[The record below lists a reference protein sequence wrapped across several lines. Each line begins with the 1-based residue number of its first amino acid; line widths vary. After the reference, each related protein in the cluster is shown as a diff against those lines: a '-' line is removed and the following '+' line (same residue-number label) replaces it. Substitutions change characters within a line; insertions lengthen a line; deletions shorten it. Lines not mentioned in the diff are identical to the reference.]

1 MTKTNK
7 LNRGPKLQL
16 VLNLSCP
23 EDKARSVMAVEVEC
37 LQQKVAQVIALK
49 PHIPSTREQ
58 PSLTYLLTIVAAMLC
73 MAQSIV
79 SMESKAT
86 ISSINRNSYRRIV
99 PARVEKANKPCSSR
113 VEARVASA
121 VVVHSLYH
129 QAQKGRRP
137 FSNSHLRIRRS
148 KSTRNLKQVNNETRL
163 K

>member
-1 MTKTNK
+1 
-7 LNRGPKLQL
+7 
-16 VLNLSCP
+16 
-23 EDKARSVMAVEVEC
+23 
-37 LQQKVAQVIALK
+37 
-49 PHIPSTREQ
+49 
-58 PSLTYLLTIVAAMLC
+58 MLC

-129 QAQKGRRP
+129 QAQRGRRP
-137 FSNSHLRIRRS
+137 FSNSHLHIRRS

-163 K
+163 KWTKLSISQVSSLTQQITPCSKTSPARLTMRWPRPSRPFITIKAHIKIHHRACISKV